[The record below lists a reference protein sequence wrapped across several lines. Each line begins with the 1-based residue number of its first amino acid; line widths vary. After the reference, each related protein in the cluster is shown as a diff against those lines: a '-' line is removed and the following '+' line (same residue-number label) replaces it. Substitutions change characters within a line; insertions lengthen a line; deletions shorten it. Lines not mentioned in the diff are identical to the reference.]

1 MKKIFSLVVALLT
14 LVSCSEDFLNLTPQ
28 YYPNDATFFKTQEQF
43 TQAVNGAYSALR
55 GVSAR
60 QGYLMG
66 EMRSDNTHYTRYKA
80 DRGLHILYRENIADF
95 VVDDQN
101 QWTNEMYYAC
111 YTGIS
116 RANTILNRI
125 EYVIDL
131 DAKYS
136 EASFLCF
143 WRKFN
148 TLYNLLQRSEGWVA
162 GLRLWLLT
170 GTDGQSSTSARA
182 CATIALP
189 A

>member
-80 DRGLHILYRENIADF
+80 DRGLHILF
-95 VVDDQN
+95 
-101 QWTNEMYYAC
+101 
-111 YTGIS
+111 
-116 RANTILNRI
+116 LNRRI
-125 EYVIDL
+125 HVKDKPCRL
-131 DAKYS
+131 HP
-136 EASFLCF
+136 
-143 WRKFN
+143 R
-148 TLYNLLQRSEGWVA
+148 EG
-162 GLRLWLLT
+162 
-170 GTDGQSSTSARA
+170 SSR
-182 CATIALP
+182 
-189 A
+189 

>member
-116 RANTILNRI
+116 RSNTNLYRILW
-125 EYVIDL
+125 
-131 DAKYS
+131 S
-136 EASFLCF
+136 SFPVVF
-143 WRKFN
+143 KNKTF
-148 TLYNLLQRSEGWVA
+148 GVA
-162 GLRLWLLT
+162 
-170 GTDGQSSTSARA
+170 
-182 CATIALP
+182 
-189 A
+189 

>member
-125 EYVIDL
+125 EGTTFPDDFKNKGCHMTFFNGLMEQKEGQEGHEYRITTEEDRSDRGTGIL
-131 DAKYS
+131 DS
-136 EASFLCF
+136 
-143 WRKFN
+143 
-148 TLYNLLQRSEGWVA
+148 
-162 GLRLWLLT
+162 
-170 GTDGQSSTSARA
+170 
-182 CATIALP
+182 
-189 A
+189 

>member
-125 EYVIDL
+125 EGTTFPMIS
-131 DAKYS
+131 KI
-136 EASFLCF
+136 
-143 WRKFN
+143 K
-148 TLYNLLQRSEGWVA
+148 RSEK
-162 GLRLWLLT
+162 LN
-170 GTDGQSSTSARA
+170 SSVLSCISNWCNATETSL
-182 CATIALP
+182 CIWKK
-189 A
+189 